1 MAISGPPFLLQSPLQ
16 MCDKP
21 ETCGI
26 TLCHSSDSQFK
37 MIAVVKREAIMN
49 IAFIGLGNMG
59 SAMAQN
65 LIKAGHSLRVYNR
78 TRSRADEL
86 QSQGAHVAAT
96 PGEAAAGVEIVIT
109 MLADDHALES
119 VVFGAEDKSPADND
133 PADNKKQSLL
143 ASLPANAIHISCSTI
158 SVALS
163 RRMAAAHAERKQHYV
178 SAPVFGRPDAAAA
191 AKLFIVAAG
200 PAAQVAK
207 CQPLFGA
214 MGQKTFVVGEDAPGA
229 NVIKLNGNFLI
240 TTVIESLAESF
251 ALVRKSGLDA
261 NQFLEIL
268 TSTLFNAPIYKTYG
282 ALIVADKFTPPGFKV
297 PLGLKDNRLLLAA
310 AEEAAVPMPM
320 ASLVRDRFLAAM
332 AQGMGELDWAS
343 IARISANDAGL

>member
-1 MAISGPPFLLQSPLQ
+1 
-16 MCDKP
+16 
-21 ETCGI
+21 
-26 TLCHSSDSQFK
+26 
-37 MIAVVKREAIMN
+37 MN

-65 LIKAGHSLRVYNR
+65 LIKAGHQLRVYNR
-78 TRSRADEL
+78 TRSRAEEL
-86 QSQGAHVAAT
+86 KGAHVAAT
-96 PGEAAAGVEIVIT
+96 PGEAAEGVEIAIT
-109 MLADDHALES
+109 MLADDFALDS
-119 VVFGAEDKSPADND
+119 VLIGPNER
-133 PADNKKQSLL
+133 QGLL
-143 ASLPANAIHISCSTI
+143 ASLPANAIHISMSTI

-178 SAPVFGRPDAAAA
+178 SAPVFGRPEAAAA

-200 PAAQVAK
+200 PSAQVER
-207 CQPLFGA
+207 CQPLFDA
-214 MGQKTFVVGEDAPGA
+214 MGQKTFVVGEDASGA
-229 NVIKLNGNFLI
+229 NLIKLNGNFLI

-282 ALIVADKFTPPGFKV
+282 GLIVADKFTPPGFKV

-320 ASLVRDRFLAAM
+320 ASLVRDRFLAAV
-332 AQGMGELDWAS
+332 AQGFSELDWAS

>member
-1 MAISGPPFLLQSPLQ
+1 
-16 MCDKP
+16 
-21 ETCGI
+21 
-26 TLCHSSDSQFK
+26 
-37 MIAVVKREAIMN
+37 MN

-78 TRSRADEL
+78 TRSRAEEL
-86 QSQGAHVAAT
+86 QSLGAHVAAT
-96 PGEAAAGVEIVIT
+96 PGEAAAGAEIAIT
-109 MLADDHALES
+109 MLADDHVLES
-119 VVFGAEDKSPADND
+119 MMFEKGT
-133 PADNKKQSLL
+133 LL
-143 ASLPANAIHISCSTI
+143 DSLPANAIHISCSTI

-163 RRMAAAHAERKQHYV
+163 RRMAAAHDERKQHYV
-178 SAPVFGRPDAAAA
+178 SAPVFGRPEAAAA

-200 PAAQVAK
+200 PAAQVERCK
-207 CQPLFGA
+207 PLFDA
-214 MGQKTFVVGEDAPGA
+214 MGQKTFVVGEDASGA
-229 NVIKLNGNFLI
+229 NLLKLNGNFLI

-332 AQGMGELDWAS
+332 AQGLGELDWAS
-343 IARISANDAGL
+343 IARISAGDAGL